1 MGIIKEKIGRSSYF
15 FYFFYMKE
23 GVVKWGKVVDK

>member
-23 GVVKWGKVVDK
+23 GVI